1 MAAAIEVALIRL
13 AGDGDIG
20 VFVILV
26 CWGRVSRCGV
36 SWGRVSRGRVS
47 WSSVLGSRVGWSSV
61 GWSSV
66 DWCLVFRLV
75 AGRSSGSDGQK
86 GGDNKLWKL
95 TYHLI
100 SLLKPGQM

>member
-13 AGDGDIG
+13 ASNGDIC

-26 CWGRVSRCGV
+26 VGWGRVG
-36 SWGRVSRGRVS
+36 RGRVS
-47 WSSVLGSRVGWSSV
+47 WSSVLGSRV

-75 AGRSSGSDGQK
+75 AGRSSGSDGQNS
-86 GGDNKLWKL
+86 GDNKLK
-95 TYHLI
+95 
-100 SLLKPGQM
+100 S